1 VEAELRSLKDLP
13 DDQLASCRRLLL
25 RVHGLEN

>member
-13 DDQLASCRRLLL
+13 DVQLASCRRLLL